1 MVEGETPGRT
11 VFRLLE
17 LIALLLPVVAILVQ
31 VSINTYREQEDNVR
45 PGVRFSTLL
54 LLIAG
59 ILVLFVSV
67 HELASHLERTG
78 REFAPEVLTA
88 LAFIEVGLGLI
99 GVSVVF
105 LASPLLLRAGAELG
119 LSTLVVVPD
128 SDRGRRIAE
137 WVSERFSVTE
147 VVDVDETVDGDR
159 VSDADENPPD
169 GGDSE

>member
-31 VSINTYREQEDNVR
+31 VSMNTYREQEDSVR

-54 LLIAG
+54 LLVGG
-59 ILVLFVSV
+59 ILALFVSV
-67 HELASHLERTG
+67 HELTSYLQRAGSG
-78 REFAPEVLTA
+78 FAPAVLLA
-88 LAFIEVGLGLI
+88 LTFIEVGLGLV

-119 LSTLVVVPD
+119 VSTLVVVPD
-128 SDRGRRIAE
+128 PDRRQRVAE
-137 WVSERFSVTE
+137 WISERFSVTE
-147 VVDVDETVDGDR
+147 VVDVDETVDGDH